1 MGEFKKWLDRTDSI
15 VEEWLDLANDTR
27 LSVRQAEAAER
38 DPDIPAPEYAIDEMP
53 FSSTTF
59 ERNLEVWRQL

>member
-1 MGEFKKWLDRTDSI
+1 M
-15 VEEWLDLANDTR
+15 VEEWLHIANEAR
-27 LSVRQAEAAER
+27 VSARQAEAAER
-38 DPDIPAPEYAIDEMP
+38 DPDIPAPEYPIDEMP